1 MTFLLVSQATETDVK
16 ISVCTRAYHLLVEKL
31 GFNPNDIIFDPN
43 ILTIGTGMEEHN
55 LYAINF
61 IHATRIIK
69 VSLGICCLY
78 LSHSS
83 NLSPWFNACLELTHT
98 DLLRIV
104 TFLSLVN
111 CFLKCRYFC
120 LLYNTI
126 LIVVCNTYENI

>member
-61 IHATRIIK
+61 IHATRVIK

-78 LSHSS
+78 PRHSS
-83 NLSPWFNACLELTHT
+83 NLSPWFSVCLELTHT
-98 DLLRIV
+98 DLLRIG
-104 TFLSLVN
+104 TFLSLV
-111 CFLKCRYFC
+111 F
-120 LLYNTI
+120 
-126 LIVVCNTYENI
+126 

>member
-1 MTFLLVSQATETDVK
+1 M
-16 ISVCTRAYHLLVEKL
+16 EKL

-69 VSLGICCLY
+69 VSLGIFCLY
-78 LSHSS
+78 PRHSS
-83 NLSPWFNACLELTHT
+83 NLSPWFSACLELTHT

-104 TFLSLVN
+104 VTFQSVVN
-111 CFLKCRYFC
+111 CFLKCRAFY
-120 LLYNTI
+120 LLYNAI
-126 LIVVCNTYENI
+126 LVVVCSTYETLFHVGSVVHGR